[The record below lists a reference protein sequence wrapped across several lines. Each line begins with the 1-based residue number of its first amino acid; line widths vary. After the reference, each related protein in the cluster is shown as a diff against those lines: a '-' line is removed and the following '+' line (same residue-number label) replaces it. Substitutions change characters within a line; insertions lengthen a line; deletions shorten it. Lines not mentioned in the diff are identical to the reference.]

1 MKCPKCGQICR
12 NNRDVCALCGT
23 PLKQKKG
30 HGWLI
35 AIIVLLTLILVGLL
49 AWQYLLKDLLA
60 SLDPGHPAE
69 LVETEDPVPA
79 ENKET
84 TETPETTEAP
94 QNLAWPGEE
103 SESAKELLFEN
114 AAEIYAMPSYTL
126 ALCRDG
132 TVKLAGQSASPEFGF
147 DLFDWKNIKQLV
159 PTAYFIAGLTGDG
172 RVRLTGEVAGYEE
185 AAGWTDV
192 ARLYFDYDTL
202 LGLTVDGRV
211 LAAGPELAYDPSELK
226 DIVDIIPAWGDSLAV
241 AADGRV
247 TVLRRM
253 GMLWDAG
260 GLYGLAQVALGSEF
274 ALYLME
280 DGSVRSSAALYRTL
294 DGWGWENPYYG
305 WDNMKQLMNLDFF
318 VAGLT
323 RDGRVLCA
331 THIPGEWSPDTSAW
345 TGVVK
350 LFGDRNRTV
359 LFALTEDG
367 RVLSS
372 LPEELETVCSWEN
385 VVDLQFNQ
393 FWIAALTGDGRVLT
407 WAWDE
412 SFPAPD
418 TSAWTGV
425 SAISLGD
432 RHLVGLREDG
442 GVLAAGDNSFGQ
454 CG

>member
-147 DLFDWKNIKQLV
+147 
-159 PTAYFIAGLTGDG
+159 
-172 RVRLTGEVAGYEE
+172 
-185 AAGWTDV
+185 
-192 ARLYFDYDTL
+192 
-202 LGLTVDGRV
+202 
-211 LAAGPELAYDPSELK
+211 
-226 DIVDIIPAWGDSLAV
+226 
-241 AADGRV
+241 
-247 TVLRRM
+247 
-253 GMLWDAG
+253 
-260 GLYGLAQVALGSEF
+260 
-274 ALYLME
+274 E
-280 DGSVRSSAALYRTL
+280 DRKSV
-294 DGWGWENPYYG
+294 
-305 WDNMKQLMNLDFF
+305 
-318 VAGLT
+318 V
-323 RDGRVLCA
+323 
-331 THIPGEWSPDTSAW
+331 
-345 TGVVK
+345 
-350 LFGDRNRTV
+350 
-359 LFALTEDG
+359 
-367 RVLSS
+367 
-372 LPEELETVCSWEN
+372 
-385 VVDLQFNQ
+385 
-393 FWIAALTGDGRVLT
+393 
-407 WAWDE
+407 
-412 SFPAPD
+412 
-418 TSAWTGV
+418 
-425 SAISLGD
+425 
-432 RHLVGLREDG
+432 
-442 GVLAAGDNSFGQ
+442 
-454 CG
+454 